1 MPRRRRSFGRRNRS
15 RSHSA
20 PVVLCKLS
28 NRPSK
33 RKTWTNEQMVAAMK
47 AVEEGQSINSA
58 AHDHGVPKTTLKDR
72 VSGRVAHG
80 SKPGPKP
87 YLTSAEEKELAEFL
101 KSCAK
106 MGYGKT
112 RRDIKGIAKLV
123 AQDKGVLKGVKIS
136 DGWWRRFL
144 ERQPK
149 LTLRRGDSTAHVRMD
164 TVNRETMDQYFALL
178 KDVMEEHSLFDKP
191 S

>member
-72 VSGRVAHG
+72 VSGRVAQG
-80 SKPGPKP
+80 SKAGPKP
-87 YLTSAEEKELAEFL
+87 YLTSAEEKELVSE
-101 KSCAK
+101 
-106 MGYGKT
+106 
-112 RRDIKGIAKLV
+112 KLC
-123 AQDKGVLKGVKIS
+123 
-136 DGWWRRFL
+136 
-144 ERQPK
+144 
-149 LTLRRGDSTAHVRMD
+149 
-164 TVNRETMDQYFALL
+164 
-178 KDVMEEHSLFDKP
+178 
-191 S
+191 